1 VNPII
6 LVVGARPN
14 FMKIAPLYDELKSRE
29 LPVLL
34 VHTGQHYDENMSK
47 IFFDELEMPKPDVYL
62 GVGSGSH
69 AGQTARIMLDFE
81 KVCDEKNPSMV
92 IVAGDVNST
101 IACALVAA
109 KLLIPVAHVEAG
121 LRSFDM
127 SMPEEIN
134 RILNV
139 YRDRWTG
146 TVQSLLLP
154 AGAGEYRGAAISE
167 TNPSSL
173 WVGTDSGV
181 QPLALPGNKLY
192 LVPTMLG
199 SIGVRDVNWCRS
211 GNLYVAYNDR
221 VDRYQGGI
229 IPNGTMAFP
238 NSRTRGALVVVRD
251 LVDPKAIVGLVKPEW
266 VGLLK
271 APFSAG

>member
-1 VNPII
+1 VKPII

-34 VHTGQHYDENMSK
+34 LHTGQHYDKNMSK

-109 KLLIPVAHVEAG
+109 K
-121 LRSFDM
+121 
-127 SMPEEIN
+127 
-134 RILNV
+134 
-139 YRDRWTG
+139 
-146 TVQSLLLP
+146 
-154 AGAGEYRGAAISE
+154 
-167 TNPSSL
+167 
-173 WVGTDSGV
+173 
-181 QPLALPGNKLY
+181 
-192 LVPTMLG
+192 
-199 SIGVRDVNWCRS
+199 
-211 GNLYVAYNDR
+211 
-221 VDRYQGGI
+221 
-229 IPNGTMAFP
+229 
-238 NSRTRGALVVVRD
+238 
-251 LVDPKAIVGLVKPEW
+251 
-266 VGLLK
+266 
-271 APFSAG
+271 